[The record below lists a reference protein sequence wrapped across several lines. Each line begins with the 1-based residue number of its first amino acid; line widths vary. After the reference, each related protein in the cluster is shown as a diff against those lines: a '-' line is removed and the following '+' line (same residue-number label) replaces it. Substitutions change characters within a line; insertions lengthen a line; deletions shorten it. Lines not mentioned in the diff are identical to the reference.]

1 MNLAKPWWFTLLL
14 IGVLFLIFGVIAATR
29 VLSSCGDSSGCS
41 YYWFPGVDAWAVIL
55 GFTDL
60 GVVLV
65 YSSLNRLGKLA
76 PRSIAS

>member
-41 YYWFPGVDAWAVIL
+41 Y
-55 GFTDL
+55 
-60 GVVLV
+60 
-65 YSSLNRLGKLA
+65 
-76 PRSIAS
+76 